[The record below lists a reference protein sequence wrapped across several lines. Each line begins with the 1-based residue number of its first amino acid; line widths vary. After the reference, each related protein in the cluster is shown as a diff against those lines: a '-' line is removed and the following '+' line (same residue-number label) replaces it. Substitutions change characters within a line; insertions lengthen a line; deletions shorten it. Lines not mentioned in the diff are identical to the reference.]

1 MKLRLLFSILLI
13 SFTGKAQFPED
24 WIGSHSGTMYLSNN
38 VGVYDSIDVQLEL
51 QELVVTKRWSYKMTY
66 NSARFG
72 EMIKDYE
79 IVLDSNGYLMDE
91 QNGLYIELAYMKDV
105 FYEFFEVGE
114 MLYSCT
120 MRRIENGILF
130 EIFGASS
137 KSTRTSNTEADEQGI
152 QYTVVNYKPQFAQT
166 ILLFPAQK

>member
-1 MKLRLLFSILLI
+1 MKLRLLYIILLS

-24 WIGSHSGTMYLSNN
+24 WIGSYSGTMYLSSNAS
-38 VGVYDSIDVQLEL
+38 VYDSIDVQLEL
-51 QELVVTKRWSYKMTY
+51 QELIIKKRWSYKMTY

-91 QNGLYIELAYMKDV
+91 QNGLYIEMAYMKNV

-137 KSTRTSNTEADEQGI
+137 TSSRTSNTEADEQGI
-152 QYTVVNYKPQFAQT
+152 KYTVVNYKPQFAQT
-166 ILLFPAQK
+166 VLLLPSQK

>member
-24 WIGSHSGTMYLSNN
+24 WIGSYSGTMYLSNN
-38 VGVYDSIDVQLEL
+38 ASVYDSIDVQLEL
-51 QELVVTKRWSYKMTY
+51 QELIVMKRWSYKMTY

-91 QNGLYIELAYMKDV
+91 QNELYIEMAYMKDV

-120 MRRIENGILF
+120 MRRIENAILF

-137 KSTRTSNTEADEQGI
+137 TSTRTSNTEADEQGK

-166 ILLFPAQK
+166 VLLLPTQK

>member
-1 MKLRLLFSILLI
+1 MKLRLLYIILLS

-24 WIGSHSGTMYLSNN
+24 WIGSYSGTMYLSSNAS
-38 VGVYDSIDVQLEL
+38 VYDSIDVQLEL
-51 QELVVTKRWSYKMTY
+51 QELIVKKRWSYKMTY

-79 IVLDSNGYLMDE
+79 IILDSNGYLMDE
-91 QNGLYIELAYMKDV
+91 QNGLYIEMAYMKDV

-137 KSTRTSNTEADEQGI
+137 TSTRTSNTEADEQGI
-152 QYTVVNYKPQFAQT
+152 QYTVVNYKPLFAQT
-166 ILLFPAQK
+166 VLLLPTQK